1 MSEKH
6 KKKIPVIH
14 RPKTAEDKD
23 LTHITEAMGRHIKDY
38 YPEKTEGSQKK
49 KRRKFPE
56 TYIRIIWDFNSRQF
70 RAEIP
75 AYKDWVAYGYPEED
89 ALKKLKLLRRKK
101 IMQRIRNAVQTCKT
115 ATQLT
120 SHRQNE
126 NKKQR

>member
-6 KKKIPVIH
+6 KKKIPVIR
-14 RPKTAEDKD
+14 RPKTAEDKE
-23 LTHITEAMGRHIKDY
+23 LTRITEAMGRHIKDY

-75 AYKDWVAYGYPEED
+75 AHKGWVAYGFPEED
-89 ALKKLKLLRRKK
+89 ALQKLKLLRHKK
-101 IMQRIRNAVQTCKT
+101 IKQRIRNK
-115 ATQLT
+115 LT
-120 SHRQNE
+120 GL
-126 NKKQR
+126 

>member
-1 MSEKH
+1 M
-6 KKKIPVIH
+6 KI
-14 RPKTAEDKD
+14 
-23 LTHITEAMGRHIKDY
+23 
-38 YPEKTEGSQKK
+38 YPDTKETRKK
-49 KRRKFPE
+49 KRRKFSE

-75 AYKDWVAYGYPEED
+75 AHKDWLAYGFPEED
-89 ALKKLKLLRRKK
+89 ALKKLKLLRRIK